1 MTLDKKLV
9 CLRKKQGLSQAD
21 VSEKLD
27 ISRQAVSR
35 WENGAATPSI
45 ENLQYLSKLYH
56 VSLEYL
62 LDDTADEAEKIEVPD
77 PKERNL
83 GNLSPN
89 FEKPLKYRTK
99 QIIIIGMCIIL
110 IIICILSAVFVA
122 AKPEHT
128 TTKIGNTTKEDID
141 DVPKYQFEIEW

>member
-83 GNLSPN
+83 GNLSPALKKTVEGRAKLVIIVGVCIVLLISIV
-89 FEKPLKYRTK
+89 FAGFMVMKPK
-99 QIIIIGMCIIL
+99 
-110 IIICILSAVFVA
+110 
-122 AKPEHT
+122 HT
-128 TTKIGNTTKEDID
+128 ITKIGNTTRENID
-141 DVPKYQFEIEW
+141 DVPRYQFEIEW

>member
-1 MTLDKKLV
+1 MTLDKKLA

-45 ENLQYLSKLYH
+45 ENLQCLSKLYH

-62 LDDTADEAEKIEVPD
+62 LDDTADEAEKSEVPD
-77 PKERNL
+77 SRERNV
-83 GNLSPN
+83 GNP
-89 FEKPLKYRTK
+89 FPALKKTFQGRTK
-99 QIIIIGMCIIL
+99 LAIIIGVCIVLVIS
-110 IIICILSAVFVA
+110 IVFVVFMVM
-122 AKPEHT
+122 KPKHT
-128 TTKIGNTTKEDID
+128 ITKIGNTTKENID
-141 DVPKYQFEIEW
+141 DVPRYQFEIEW